1 MMNST
6 GKKLSKL
13 ESKQVSKPA
22 KKFSTSSL
30 AKYLPS
36 SRGATLVE
44 TLVAIALASVVLT
57 AVVGMVVSAVSTS
70 TLSKSRTTATRYAE
84 EGVEVARKT
93 RDRTDWP
100 TFFNTYVGISSWQ
113 VDPSFNLTNGTGLPL
128 PPFQRSI
135 RLTDASNQT
144 CGNSQ
149 GQNSGQQGNSCVDRV
164 QVVTR
169 VTWQDKGKTQQVELV
184 TYLTK
189 WRK

>member
-1 MMNST
+1 MKVLASQQVR
-6 GKKLSKL
+6 KLASKT
-13 ESKQVSKPA
+13 
-22 KKFSTSSL
+22 STSYLS
-30 AKYLPS
+30 KYLPS

-70 TLSKSRTTATRYAE
+70 TLSKSRTTATRLAE
-84 EGVEVARKT
+84 EGVEIARKT
-93 RDRTDWP
+93 RDRTDWQ
-100 TFFNTYVGISSWQ
+100 TFFNTYIGTSTWQ
-113 VDPSFNLTNGTGLPL
+113 VDPGFNLTNGTGLSVS
-128 PPFQRSI
+128 PFQRSI

-144 CGNSQ
+144 CGSSQ
-149 GQNSGQQGNSCVDRV
+149 GQYSGALVNSCVDRV